1 MKVGPE
7 SFQNMSMVSI
17 ISALWHSMHLV
28 ISAILFH
35 LLSQNFC

>member
-1 MKVGPE
+1 
-7 SFQNMSMVSI
+7 
-17 ISALWHSMHLV
+17 MHLV